1 MRVLISA
8 VGDTDPFRNFHDGAL
23 IHIARKYRPEKVIL
37 IFSEHT
43 AKVILKKPCFLL
55 LLTTNLKSKL
65 MIPLLVIMRFIFLM

>member
-23 IHIARKYRPEKVIL
+23 IHIARKYRPKKVIL

-43 AKVILKKPCFLL
+43 AKKNKVILKKPCFLL
-55 LLTTNLKSKL
+55 LL
-65 MIPLLVIMRFIFLM
+65 IMSLNS

>member
-37 IFSEHT
+37 IFYLLP
-43 AKVILKKPCFLL
+43 IL
-55 LLTTNLKSKL
+55 
-65 MIPLLVIMRFIFLM
+65 IFMKQI

>member
-1 MRVLISA
+1 MKWEKLISA

-43 AKVILKKPCFLL
+43 AKK
-55 LLTTNLKSKL
+55 T
-65 MIPLLVIMRFIFLM
+65 R

>member
-23 IHIARKYRPEKVIL
+23 IHIPEKVIL

-43 AKVILKKPCFLL
+43 AKK
-55 LLTTNLKSKL
+55 T
-65 MIPLLVIMRFIFLM
+65 R

>member
-43 AKVILKKPCFLL
+43 AKNKVISKKPCFLL
-55 LLTTNLKSKL
+55 LL
-65 MIPLLVIMRFIFLM
+65 IMSLNS

>member
-43 AKVILKKPCFLL
+43 AKKNKVISKKPCFLL
-55 LLTTNLKSKL
+55 LL
-65 MIPLLVIMRFIFLM
+65 IMSLNS

>member
-37 IFSEHT
+37 IFQNILQKN
-43 AKVILKKPCFLL
+43 KVILKKPCFLL
-55 LLTTNLKSKL
+55 LLIISLNS
-65 MIPLLVIMRFIFLM
+65 

>member
-8 VGDTDPFRNFHDGAL
+8 VGDTYPFRNFHDGAL

-43 AKVILKKPCFLL
+43 AKK
-55 LLTTNLKSKL
+55 T
-65 MIPLLVIMRFIFLM
+65 R

>member
-23 IHIARKYRPEKVIL
+23 IHIARKYRPKKVIL

-43 AKVILKKPCFLL
+43 AKK
-55 LLTTNLKSKL
+55 T
-65 MIPLLVIMRFIFLM
+65 R

>member
-37 IFSEHT
+37 I
-43 AKVILKKPCFLL
+43 KPCFLL
-55 LLTTNLKSKL
+55 LLTTSLNSQY